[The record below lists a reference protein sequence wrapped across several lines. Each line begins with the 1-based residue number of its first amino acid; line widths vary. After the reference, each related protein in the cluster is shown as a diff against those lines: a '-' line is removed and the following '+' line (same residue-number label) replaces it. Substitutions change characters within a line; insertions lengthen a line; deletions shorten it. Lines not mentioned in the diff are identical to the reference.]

1 MKNCIYMLAPEAGIQ
16 MGAYIICSDDGE
28 AVVID
33 GGWQSDAQNLLSYL
47 REATGMD
54 IPRISA
60 WILTHPHPDHVEGFL
75 EIMKNHRDRISLE
88 GPILYNFPSVQYL
101 ERLDR
106 DAAECAGNFYR
117 ALPSFA
123 DKACIVTG
131 GDSYTFGRM
140 RFDFLCSP
148 DYALKNDVCNN
159 SSLVIKLTHGDRTV
173 MLCADCGYDLGK
185 KLLSQYGG
193 SGILKCDICQMAH
206 HGQGGCDRDF
216 YEAVSP
222 SVCLWP
228 TPAYLWNNDAGL
240 GYNTHEWKTLD
251 TRAWMEQIGVR
262 ENLVSMNGTQIYEL
276 Y

>member
-1 MKNCIYMLAPEAGIQ
+1 MKNCIYMLAPEKGIQ
-16 MGAYIICSDDGE
+16 MGAYIICADSGE
-28 AVVID
+28 LVVID
-33 GGWQSDAQNLLSYL
+33 GGWRSDAENLLGYL
-47 REATGMD
+47 REATGEQR
-54 IPRISA
+54 PTVSA

-75 EIMKNHRDRISLE
+75 EIMENHRDEISLR

-106 DAAECAGNFYR
+106 GAAECAGRFYS

-131 GDSYTFGRM
+131 GDSYSFSRM
-140 RFDFLCSP
+140 RFDILCSP
-148 DYALKNDVCNN
+148 DYTLKNDVCNN
-159 SSLVIKLTHGDRTV
+159 SSLVIKLTHGEKTV
-173 MLCADCGYDLGK
+173 MLCADCGFELGK
-185 KLLSQYGG
+185 KLLAQYKD
-193 SGILKCDICQMAH
+193 SGILRCEVCQMAH

-222 SVCLWP
+222 RVCLWP

-240 GYNTHEWKTLD
+240 GYNTHEWKTLE
-251 TRAWMEQIGVR
+251 TRAWMEQLGVE